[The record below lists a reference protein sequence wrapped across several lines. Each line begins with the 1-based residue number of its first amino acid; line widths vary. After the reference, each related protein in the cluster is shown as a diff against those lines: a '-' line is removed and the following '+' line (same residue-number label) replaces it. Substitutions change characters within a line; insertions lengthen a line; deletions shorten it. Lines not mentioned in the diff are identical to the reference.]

1 MIEGS
6 GRRAESSSSRWKTA
20 FALDGPLSLRISER
34 SLENSV
40 RGRGHAAAS
49 RAARST
55 RRNRLRPP
63 VKYGRQPTVTNYPAN
78 FHILLDPDYVFTN
91 AYGLSW
97 NVQNETSDPST
108 FVINEKR
115 RVTFAKVNKTHGDRS
130 KVEDVR
136 IAGS

>member
-1 MIEGS
+1 MNG
-6 GRRAESSSSRWKTA
+6 K
-20 FALDGPLSLRISER
+20 
-34 SLENSV
+34 
-40 RGRGHAAAS
+40 
-49 RAARST
+49 
-55 RRNRLRPP
+55 
-63 VKYGRQPTVTNYPAN
+63 NYPAN

-115 RVTFAKVNKTHGDRS
+115 RVTFAKVSKTHGDRS